1 MKDIPICGEAR
12 MKDIPIRGRAE
23 VLLARM
29 LKAGERFGSAIE
41 CLVDGRQLVIVMAV
55 VDTAEEADAA
65 AEEGLAAMQEAVDG

>member
-1 MKDIPICGEAR
+1 MKDIPV
-12 MKDIPIRGRAE
+12 RGRAE

-29 LKAGERFGSAIE
+29 LKAGERFGSSAE

-55 VDTAEEADAA
+55 VGTAEEADAA